1 VTVRAKVLLP
11 VALCALL
18 ALRPIADAQEAA
30 PEPPKSPAKKSSK
43 IHPPTME
50 ELKQTGKKVGRHAKR
65 AVVKTAETAAKEVKE
80 VAHEAEHV
88 ARHAHSFGGR
98 VLQGIINVMIAASPG
113 KTRVYLPAPSS
124 DPNSGVTVGVLP
136 VFLFVDDKEVVRHI
150 LAPSLTYNQIFK
162 MTTTMRYYWY
172 PRKGAQLFALGSYA
186 LETNRRLAF
195 RYEDPEFFAHWFNF
209 KFDYNWAHDG
219 SYRFFGMGPQSP
231 AGNQTNYTLRD
242 QHLQVH
248 TGLNFWDE
256 YRLIFTQRLRAANVV
271 NGAIDSLPQITGFAP
286 RPIGVEDRRTIFAQ
300 RATLQYDSRDLA
312 VAPVRGHFFSLF
324 FEGAGHAGGDTRYE
338 RMGTDLRGYYPLR
351 NNRFVTGWRFE
362 MEGEN
367 GEDVPFYEQSLLG
380 GKDSLRGYG
389 DARFVDRNRLSYT
402 LEERI
407 RFYRLNAFN
416 VNVDF
421 EVTPFYEAGTVAGRL
436 SDFKSEKLH
445 HVAGVGFRSVV
456 RPSVV
461 GVVDIGFGDEGLA
474 LFVGIDYPF

>member
-1 VTVRAKVLLP
+1 L
-11 VALCALL
+11 
-18 ALRPIADAQEAA
+18 
-30 PEPPKSPAKKSSK
+30 
-43 IHPPTME
+43 
-50 ELKQTGKKVGRHAKR
+50 
-65 AVVKTAETAAKEVKE
+65 VVSV
-80 VAHEAEHV
+80 
-88 ARHAHSFGGR
+88 
-98 VLQGIINVMIAASPG
+98 
-113 KTRVYLPAPSS
+113 
-124 DPNSGVTVGVLP
+124 SGV
-136 VFLFVDDKEVVRHI
+136 
-150 LAPSLTYNQIFK
+150 
-162 MTTTMRYYWY
+162 
-172 PRKGAQLFALGSYA
+172 
-186 LETNRRLAF
+186 
-195 RYEDPEFFAHWFNF
+195 
-209 KFDYNWAHDG
+209 
-219 SYRFFGMGPQSP
+219 
-231 AGNQTNYTLRD
+231 
-242 QHLQVH
+242 
-248 TGLNFWDE
+248 
-256 YRLIFTQRLRAANVV
+256 
-271 NGAIDSLPQITGFAP
+271 
-286 RPIGVEDRRTIFAQ
+286 
-300 RATLQYDSRDLA
+300 
-312 VAPVRGHFFSLF
+312 GHFFSLF